1 MFTRDPNPHP
11 HPRPLPAPAHATSTR
26 ESRPATF
33 RHTLCIRA
41 CLSCNCNIQVFPS
54 ILRLLTHIH
63 SPHKN
68 LSRKE
73 RRTPICLTC
82 QVAKML
88 EGHTIRRILPPII
101 DDVDKYQFAI
111 LGNSLRSLGLPV
123 SLGLTR
129 KKLAKRK

>member
-54 ILRLLTHIH
+54 ILRLLTYIH

-111 LGNSLRSLGLPV
+111 LGNSLRSLGLRV

>member
-1 MFTRDPNPHP
+1 MLHF
-11 HPRPLPAPAHATSTR
+11 A
-26 ESRPATF
+26 F
-33 RHTLCIRA
+33 GV
-41 CLSCNCNIQVFPS
+41 CLSCNCNIQVFAS
-54 ILRLLTHIH
+54 VLRVLTYIH

-68 LSRKE
+68 LSRKSK
-73 RRTPICLTC
+73 RTPICLTC

-111 LGNSLRSLGLPV
+111 LGSSLRSLGLPV

-129 KKLAKRK
+129 KKLAKRKGKKMKKGGRRKVFFFFPALLFSSSGQKL